1 MIHAIKNICILYV
14 TSFATINTKT
24 DALKE
29 IGVAIN
35 HTPHLQ
41 TDRAQNVLPLITI
54 GNISLPHIIQQ
65 RVAACY

>member
-1 MIHAIKNICILYV
+1 MLHV

-29 IGVAIN
+29 NGVAIN
-35 HTPHLQ
+35 HNPHLQ
-41 TDRAQNVLPLITI
+41 TDRAQNVLPRITI

-65 RVAACY
+65 RIAACY